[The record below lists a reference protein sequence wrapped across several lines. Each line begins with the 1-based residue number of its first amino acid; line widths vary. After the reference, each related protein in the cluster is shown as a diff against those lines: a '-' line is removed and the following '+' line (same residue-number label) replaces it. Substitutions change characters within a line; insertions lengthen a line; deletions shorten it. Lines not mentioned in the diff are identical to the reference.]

1 MPNQYPSWTDEKVE
15 ALKRLI
21 KEGYSG
27 GMIAAELGVSR
38 SSVLGKAFRLGLQ
51 IGNSR
56 NGLIRSKADRLRKP
70 RITPFNQ
77 RKTPKKI
84 RKVQFEKADIPQ
96 QRAEDIAR
104 KSFSELSEHD
114 CRYPVNHVGDPGF
127 GFCALPKMP
136 GSPSYC
142 EHHHRICWVAVPV
155 RKRSAHS
162 ESRET
167 AEVMA

>member
-1 MPNQYPSWTDEKVE
+1 MPTNPWNDEKTA
-15 ALKRLI
+15 ALKQMVR
-21 KEGYSG
+21 EGYSG
-27 GMIAAELGVSR
+27 GLIAARLGVSR
-38 SSVLGKAFRLGLQ
+38 SSVIGKVHRLGMQLG
-51 IGNSR
+51 ISR
-56 NGLIRSKADRLRKP
+56 NGLGKSSAAKLRKP
-70 RITPFNQ
+70 LVTPFNQ

-84 RKVQFEKADIPQ
+84 RKVQFEKTDIPQ

-155 RKRSAHS
+155 RKRPAHS
-162 ESRET
+162 EPRET